1 MPGGL
6 DADLVEATI
15 AWSILSLLLG
25 GLFVVSL
32 GSDVWEAYLS
42 LFVASVIAQVATAW
56 WLRKAR

>member
-1 MPGGL
+1 ML
-6 DADLVEATI
+6 RSATI

-42 LFVASVIAQVATAW
+42 LFLASVIAQLVTAW
-56 WLRKAR
+56 WLRRAR